1 MPKVKR
7 YREEFKEKQGGII
20 GITLNM
26 DWRCLKKTYII
37 YILYTKTNK
46 NVFDSM
52 RHPLTEKAEDIAAAQ
67 RALDWQL
74 GWFADPIWKGDYPES
89 MRKRCGDRLPSFS
102 EEEKELIKGTSE
114 FFGLTLGTLA
124 ESGVHIL
131 LLKGFAVQVFSCLL
145 RLLGFGFFFGV
156 CVAISP

>member
-1 MPKVKR
+1 
-7 YREEFKEKQGGII
+7 
-20 GITLNM
+20 M
-26 DWRCLKKTYII
+26 D
-37 YILYTKTNK
+37 
-46 NVFDSM
+46 S

-114 FFGLTLGTLA
+114 FFGLTLDTLA

-131 LLKGFAVQVFSCLL
+131 LLKVCCPSLLLPLPSTRL
-145 RLLGFGFFFGV
+145 RLFLRGLRGDFTLKGTL
-156 CVAISP
+156 